1 MEVIERIRELLEPI
15 ANERKFYIVD
25 ITYRREGGK
34 LALRILA
41 DKEGGIT
48 MDDCTG
54 LSNELSEL
62 LDRKNIIEEQ
72 YVLEVSS
79 PGLDRKLN
87 KDEDFAWAVGKR
99 IKVTTYA
106 PLDGKNVFLGVLAGL
121 RDGTI
126 VVSEKEGISAE
137 IPRDKIASA
146 RLATEV
152 NNE

>member
-106 PLDGKNVFLGVLAGL
+106 PLDGKNVFVGVLAGL

>member
-87 KDEDFAWAVGKR
+87 KDEDFAWAVGRR

-106 PLDGKNVFLGVLAGL
+106 PLDGKNVFVGVLAGL

-126 VVSEKEGISAE
+126 VVSEKEGISTE

>member
-25 ITYRREGGK
+25 ITYRREGGR

-48 MDDCTG
+48 MEDCTG

-62 LDRKNIIEEQ
+62 LDRENIIEEQ

-87 KDEDFAWAVGKR
+87 KDDDFVWAVGKR

-126 VVSEKEGISAE
+126 VVSEKEGISTE

>member
-62 LDRKNIIEEQ
+62 LDRENIIEEQ

-106 PLDGKNVFLGVLAGL
+106 PLDGKNVFVGVLAGL
-121 RDGTI
+121 RDDTI

>member
-1 MEVIERIRELLEPI
+1 MEAIERIRELLEPI

-62 LDRKNIIEEQ
+62 LDRENIIEEQ

-126 VVSEKEGISAE
+126 VVSEKEGISTE

>member
-1 MEVIERIRELLEPI
+1 MEVIERIKALLEPI

-87 KDEDFAWAVGKR
+87 KDEDFAWAVGRR

-106 PLDGKNVFLGVLAGL
+106 PLDGKNVFVGVLAGL
-121 RDGTI
+121 RDDTI

>member
-1 MEVIERIRELLEPI
+1 MEAIERIRELLEPI

-87 KDEDFAWAVGKR
+87 KDEDFAWAVGRR

-106 PLDGKNVFLGVLAGL
+106 PLDGKNVFVGVLAGL

-126 VVSEKEGISAE
+126 VVSEKEGISTE

>member
-48 MDDCTG
+48 MRECAG
-54 LSNELSEL
+54 LNNELSEL
-62 LDRKNIIEEQ
+62 LDGENIIEEE
-72 YVLEVSS
+72 YLLEVSS
-79 PGLDRKLN
+79 PGLDRKLK
-87 KDEDFAWAVGKR
+87 KDEDFLWAVGRR

-106 PLDGKNVFLGVLAGL
+106 PLDGKNVFSGVLVGL
-121 RDGTI
+121 GDGT
-126 VVSEKEGISAE
+126 VVLEENGISAE
-137 IPRDKIASA
+137 IPREKIASA
-146 RLATEV
+146 KLAIKE
-152 NNE
+152 

>member
-62 LDRKNIIEEQ
+62 LDRENIIEEQ

-87 KDEDFAWAVGKR
+87 KDEDFAWAAGKR

-106 PLDGKNVFLGVLAGL
+106 PLDGKNVFVGVLAGL
-121 RDGTI
+121 TDGTI
-126 VVSEKEGISAE
+126 VVSEKEGISTE

-146 RLATEV
+146 RLVTEV